1 MKWNRNLKKTLF
13 LLVLI
18 VACGSVFSQEYQIN
32 SNLGSFSPTDWTR
45 KKVNK
50 QVSWYQLKSGELF
63 AEPQSINVLR
73 INLKKQK
80 YEVSMVYS
88 DSTLVLLSEM
98 ANGQNALAAIN
109 GTFFDTKNGGSV
121 LFLKVDDEIVTHP
134 NPNAKEF
141 ISEAAFVVGDSA
153 HVVEFPKNDWQNWHR
168 NYEDIMVSGPLLVKN
183 GMLVEPD
190 TVVFNTTKHP
200 RSAIGITSDY
210 ELLMVAA
217 DGRHENKAVGL
228 SIKELGILMQA
239 LGCKEAMNLD
249 GGGSTTLWLKM
260 AGVVNYPSDNK
271 KFDHEGARAIANG
284 VVVFRN

>member
-1 MKWNRNLKKTLF
+1 MRKLLF
-13 LLVLI
+13 GLLLI
-18 VACGSVFSQEYQIN
+18 VVSGTVYSQECQI
-32 SNLGSFSPTDWTR
+32 SADLGSFHRADWT
-45 KKVNK
+45 K
-50 QVSWYQLKSGELF
+50 QKFNRQISWYQLKSRELF
-63 AEPQSINVLR
+63 GEPQSINVLR
-73 INLKKQK
+73 IDLKKHR

-88 DSTLVLLSEM
+88 DSTLILLSDM
-98 ANGQNALAAIN
+98 ADEQNALAAIN

-121 LFLKVDDEIVTHP
+121 LFLKVDDEIITHP
-134 NPNAKEF
+134 NPNAKAF

-153 HVVEFPKNDWQNWHR
+153 RVVEFPKNDWQNWHR

-183 GMLVEPD
+183 GILVEPD

-217 DGRHENKAVGL
+217 DGRHEHKAAGL

-249 GGGSTTLWLKM
+249 GGGSTTLWLKKE
-260 AGVVNYPSDNK
+260 GVVNYPSDNK

-284 VVVFRN
+284 IVVFMN